1 MVSTSG
7 FGLFSDFAEIIRW
20 AGLTWQGQYSGQ
32 YPYPLMVL
40 LAPMALLPV
49 DVAAVIVVALMVL
62 ALVLSLKRK
71 SLYWI
76 FFVPLLQTMYLG
88 QLDVFFW
95 LVYRSRRPALWA
107 LLSLKPQLL
116 LPVLPRILASRR
128 SAGEFFA
135 ALAALHL
142 PFLLIRPSWPAEWVG
157 FLTSFEQN
165 RLTRVPSSTTSGT
178 ILTSPWI
185 IAFAAALAI
194 LFVLRR
200 RNIEGLLFL
209 ANPALLPYDYSLL
222 TGGISRI
229 AIPLSWVALGAAWQ
243 VKAGWPYALLL
254 LVVLVFETVQDRR
267 TKAVPASPA

>member
-1 MVSTSG
+1 MVSTTG

-40 LAPMALLPV
+40 LSPLALLPV
-49 DVAAVIVVALMVL
+49 EVAAVVVAVLMIL
-62 ALVLSLKRK
+62 AIVLSLKRK

-76 FFVPLLQTMYLG
+76 FFVPLLQTLYLG

-95 LVYRSRRPALWA
+95 LLYRARRPALWA

-128 SAGEFFA
+128 NAGEFLA

-142 PFLLIRPSWPAEWVG
+142 PFLVLRPSWPAEWFH
-157 FLTSFEQN
+157 FLLGFEQN
-165 RLTRVPSSTTSGT
+165 RLTRVPASTTSGS
-178 ILTSPWI
+178 ILVSPWI
-185 IAFAAALAI
+185 IAFAAALAL

-200 RNIEGLLFL
+200 KNIEGLLFL
-209 ANPALLPYDYSLL
+209 VNPALLPYDYSLL
-222 TGGISRI
+222 AGGISRL
-229 AIPLSWVALGAAWQ
+229 AIPLSWVALWAAWQ
-243 VKAGWPYALLL
+243 VRAGWPYALLL
-254 LVVLVFETVQDRR
+254 LAVLTFETVRERQ
-267 TKAVPASPA
+267 TASALA